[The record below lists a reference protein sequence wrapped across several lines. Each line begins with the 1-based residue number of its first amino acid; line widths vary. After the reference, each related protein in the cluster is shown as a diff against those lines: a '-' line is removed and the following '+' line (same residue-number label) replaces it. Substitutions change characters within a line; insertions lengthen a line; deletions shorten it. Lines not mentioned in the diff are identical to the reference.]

1 MGKYLHFDL
10 DGKRTKFLVKYK
22 EKHSSLSI
30 FSLYHMKPNEATYS
44 ISLGKIMKDITYNK
58 KELWEHEFIVS
69 SCSQNICGKD
79 LIKFLIFEDGF

>member
-1 MGKYLHFDL
+1 
-10 DGKRTKFLVKYK
+10 
-22 EKHSSLSI
+22 
-30 FSLYHMKPNEATYS
+30 MKPNGATHS

-69 SCSQNICGKD
+69 SRRQNICGKD